1 MTLRAKAS
9 RLFFLTLAGLAFLA
23 GCAQQGSLEVLNE
36 DEDPIFRRARD
47 LYARGMENEALE
59 NFLKLIQRRNGN
71 APESHLDA
79 GNIYLKHL
87 HDPVSAIYHFKHY
100 EALLMRS
107 DREDAETRVELVQ
120 ERIKSAE
127 KEFAMSF
134 DAKIFKDH
142 LERIKLLDRIE
153 ALRSEN
159 ELLKDQLKNARTRL
173 NEPVDTRVNY
183 QVAAE
188 SQGTE
193 PVRTL
198 RADTAVRVTPN
209 RPQAPQTQESGRR
222 YTIQAGDSLY
232 RIARVVYGD
241 GSRWREILEA
251 NRDVIPNESSLKVGA
266 EIRIP

>member
-1 MTLRAKAS
+1 M
-9 RLFFLTLAGLAFLA
+9 LAGLAFLA

-59 NFLKLIQRRNGN
+59 NYLKLIQRRNGN

-87 HDPVSAIYHFKHY
+87 RDPVSAIYHFKHY
-100 EALLMRS
+100 EALLSQS
-107 DREDAETRVELVQ
+107 DRPDAATQLDLVRQ
-120 ERIKSAE
+120 RIKSAE
-127 KEFAMSF
+127 KEFALSF

-153 ALRSEN
+153 ALRTEN
-159 ELLKDQLKNARTRL
+159 ETLKEQLASARTRL
-173 NEPVDTRVNY
+173 NEP
-183 QVAAE
+183 AASRTGYSSTVLPE
-188 SQGTE
+188 RAE
-193 PVRTL
+193 PIRTL
-198 RADTAVRVTPN
+198 RADTSVRVPPE
-209 RPQAPQTQESGRR
+209 RPQAERNQDSGRR
-222 YTIQAGDSLY
+222 YVIKPGDSLY
-232 RIARVVYGD
+232 RIASLVYGD